1 MYILGKRGYYKTV
14 LIFRTYEVKAVLDGK
29 LLIGGKWNTCDRK
42 FESLNP
48 ATGEILGKACLAG
61 SEEVT
66 EAVIEAKLAQK
77 GWKKTDILERAKIF
91 TRIGDE
97 LLKRSQEISNLITME
112 MGRPLF
118 ESNIEVRKTSEMVK
132 YFANEG
138 KTFLE
143 GDAIPINSHNFSFT
157 RFEPV
162 GVVGII
168 KPWNYP
174 LLLPLWAIAPALI
187 AGNTVVFKPS
197 DLTPFVGIEIGK
209 ICQDAG
215 IPDGVINVVT
225 GDGFTGKSLVSSDID
240 MISFTGSSDTGKNI
254 MKNSADKLHR
264 ISLELGGSDAFIVF
278 KDADIEE
285 AINGAVWGRFMNCG
299 QVCISP
305 KRIFVEENIADSFI
319 KGFVKKTRDLV
330 IGNSLDPGTDIGP
343 MVSKEQRER
352 LKLQVEDA
360 IRKGAMTECGG
371 KEPLS
376 LKAGFYYEPT
386 VLTGVTPEMS
396 VMNEEVFGP
405 VAAISVF
412 DNMDEAIAL
421 ANNTIYGLGASVWTK
436 NMDIAISMSSQLE
449 CGMVWVNEICTLHP
463 QCPWGG
469 IKHSGM
475 GKDLARNGI
484 REFVSI
490 KHVNINTGT
499 EKTRS
504 WWFPYGGR

>member
-1 MYILGKRGYYKTV
+1 M
-14 LIFRTYEVKAVLDGK
+14 LDGK
-29 LLIGGKWNTCDRK
+29 LLIGGKWKTCDRK
-42 FESLNP
+42 FDSLDP
-48 ATGEILGKACLAG
+48 ATGDVLGRACLAG
-61 SEEVT
+61 VEEVT
-66 EAVIEAKLAQK
+66 EAVKVAKLAQESWNK
-77 GWKKTDILERAKIF
+77 IDISERAEIVA
-91 TRIGDE
+91 RIGDE
-97 LLKRSQEISNLITME
+97 LLKRSQELKKLITIE

-118 ESNIEVRKTSEMVK
+118 ESNIEVSKTSEMVK

-138 KTFLE
+138 KKFLE
-143 GDAIPINSHNFSFT
+143 GDEVPINPDNFSIT
-157 RFEPV
+157 RYEPV

-174 LLLPLWAIAPALI
+174 LLLPLWSIAPALI

-215 IPDGVINVVT
+215 VPDGVVNVVT

-278 KDADIEE
+278 KDADIEG

-305 KRIFVEENIADSFI
+305 KRIFVENDIADSFI
-319 KGFVKKTRDLV
+319 EGFVKKSRELV
-330 IGNSLDPGTDIGP
+330 IGNGLDPGTDIGP
-343 MVSKEQRER
+343 MVSKEQREN
-352 LKLQVEDA
+352 LELQVEDA
-360 IRKGAMTECGG
+360 LRKGASIKCGG
-371 KEPLS
+371 KRPLS
-376 LKAGFYYEPT
+376 LQNGYFYEPA
-386 VLTGVTPEMS
+386 VLTGVTHEMS

-405 VAAISVF
+405 VAVISAF
-412 DNMDEAIAL
+412 ENMDEAIAL
-421 ANNTIYGLGASVWTK
+421 ANRTRYGLGASVWTK
-436 NMDIAISMSSQLE
+436 NMDIAMRMSSQLK

-475 GKDLARNGI
+475 GKDLSRYVI
-484 REFVSI
+484 REFASV
-490 KHVNINTGT
+490 KHVNINLGT
-499 EKTRS
+499 DKTRP
-504 WWFPYGGR
+504 WWFPYGK

>member
-1 MYILGKRGYYKTV
+1 M
-14 LIFRTYEVKAVLDGK
+14 LDGK
-29 LLIGGKWNTCDRK
+29 LLIAGKWNACDRK

-48 ATGEILGKACLAG
+48 ATGEVLGKACLAG
-61 SEEVT
+61 VEEVT
-66 EAVIEAKLAQK
+66 EAVKEAKLAQK
-77 GWKKTDILERAKIF
+77 GWKKTDILERARIF

-97 LLKRSQEISNLITME
+97 LLKRSQVISNLITME

-138 KTFLE
+138 KKLLE
-143 GDAIPINSHNFSFT
+143 GDEIPINPHNFSYT

-174 LLLPLWAIAPALI
+174 LLLPFWAIAPSLI

-215 IPDGVINVVT
+215 IPDGVINIVT

-240 MISFTGSSDTGKNI
+240 MISFTGSLDTGKNI

-278 KDADIEE
+278 KDAHIEE

-305 KRIFVEENIADSFI
+305 KRIFVEDDIADSFI
-319 KGFVKKTRDLV
+319 EEFVNKTRELI
-330 IGNSLDPGTDIGP
+330 IGNGLDPCTDIGP
-343 MVSKEQRER
+343 MVSKEQREK
-352 LKLQVEDA
+352 LELQVEDA
-360 IRKGAMTECGG
+360 LRKGVIVKCGG
-371 KEPLS
+371 KRPQS
-376 LKAGFYYEPT
+376 LQNGYFYEPA

-405 VAAISVF
+405 VAVISVF
-412 DNMDEAIAL
+412 KNMDEAIAL
-421 ANNTIYGLGASVWTK
+421 ANKTRYGLGASVWTK
-436 NMDIAISMSSQLE
+436 NLDTAMNMSSQLE

-463 QCPWGG
+463 QCSWGG

-475 GKDLARNGI
+475 GKDLSRYGI
-484 REFVSI
+484 REFVNI
-490 KHVNINTGT
+490 KNVNINLGT
-499 EKTRS
+499 EQSRS
-504 WWFPYGGR
+504 WWFPYGKYG

>member
-1 MYILGKRGYYKTV
+1 M
-14 LIFRTYEVKAVLDGK
+14 LDGK
-29 LLIGGKWNTCDRK
+29 LLIAGKWKACDKK

-48 ATGEILGKACLAG
+48 ATGDVIGKACLAG
-61 SEEVT
+61 NEEVT
-66 EAVIEAKLAQK
+66 EAVKEAKLAQES
-77 GWKKTDILERAKIF
+77 WKKTDISERAKILAK
-91 TRIGDE
+91 TGDE

-143 GDAIPINSHNFSFT
+143 GDEIPINPHNFSFT

-174 LLLPLWAIAPALI
+174 LLLPFWAIAPALI

-215 IPDGVINVVT
+215 VPDGVINIVT

-254 MKNSADKLHR
+254 MKNSSDKLHR

-305 KRIFVEENIADSFI
+305 KRIFVEYDIADSFI
-319 KGFVKKTRDLV
+319 EGFVNKTRNLV
-330 IGNSLDPGTDIGP
+330 IGNGFDPGTDIGP

-352 LKLQVEDA
+352 LERQVEDA
-360 IRKGAMTECGG
+360 VRKGATIECGG
-371 KEPLS
+371 KIPLL
-376 LKAGFYYEPT
+376 LKEGFYYEPT
-386 VLTGVTPEMS
+386 VLTGITPEMS

-405 VAAISVF
+405 VAVISIF
-412 DNMDEAIAL
+412 ENMGEAIGL
-421 ANNTIYGLGASVWTK
+421 ANGTIYGLGASVWTK
-436 NMDIAISMSSQLE
+436 NMDTAMHMSSQLE

-475 GKDLARNGI
+475 GKDLSRYGI

-490 KHVNINTGT
+490 KHVNINLGT
-499 EKTRS
+499 DKTRS
-504 WWFPYGGR
+504 WWFPYGKNR

>member
-1 MYILGKRGYYKTV
+1 V
-14 LIFRTYEVKAVLDGK
+14 LEGK
-29 LLIGGKWNTCDRK
+29 LLIGGKWKTCDRK

-48 ATGEILGKACLAG
+48 ATGDSIGKACSAG
-61 SEEVT
+61 SKEVT
-66 EAVIEAKLAQK
+66 DAVKEAKLAQK
-77 GWKKTDILERAKIF
+77 SWNKIDIRERAKIF
-91 TRIGDE
+91 ARIGDE
-97 LLKRSQEISNLITME
+97 LLKRSQELKILITME

-118 ESNIEVRKTSEMVK
+118 ESNIEVHKTSEMVT

-143 GDAIPINSHNFSFT
+143 GDAIPINPHNFSFT

-168 KPWNYP
+168 KPWNYS
-174 LLLPLWAIAPALI
+174 LLLPFWAIAPALI
-187 AGNTVVFKPS
+187 AGNAVVFKPS
-197 DLTPFVGIEIGK
+197 ELTPFVGIEIGT
-209 ICQDAG
+209 ICRDAG
-215 IPDGVINVVT
+215 IPDGVINIVT
-225 GDGFTGKSLVSSDID
+225 GDGFTGECLVSSDID

-299 QVCISP
+299 QVCVSP
-305 KRIFVEENIADSFI
+305 KRIFVEDDIADRFI
-319 KGFVKKTRDLV
+319 EGFVKKTKNLV
-330 IGNSLDPGTDIGP
+330 IGNGLDPGTDIGP
-343 MVSKEQRER
+343 MVSIKQREK
-352 LKLQVEDA
+352 LELQVEDA
-360 IRKGAMTECGG
+360 IRKGAMIECGG
-371 KEPLS
+371 KKPL
-376 LKAGFYYEPT
+376 LLQDGFYYEPT
-386 VLTGVTPEMS
+386 VLTGVTSEMS

-405 VAAISVF
+405 VAVISVF
-412 DNMDEAIAL
+412 EAMDEAIAR
-421 ANNTIYGLGASVWTK
+421 ANRTIYGLGASVWTK
-436 NMDIAISMSSQLE
+436 NLDTAMHMSSQLE

-475 GKDLARNGI
+475 GNDVSSI

-490 KHVNINTGT
+490 KHININSGT
-499 EKTRS
+499 DKTRT
-504 WWFPYGGR
+504 

>member
-1 MYILGKRGYYKTV
+1 M
-14 LIFRTYEVKAVLDGK
+14 LDGK
-29 LLIGGKWNTCDRK
+29 LLIGGNWKTCDRT

-48 ATGEILGKACLAG
+48 ATGDVIGRACLAG
-61 SEEVT
+61 NEEVT
-66 EAVIEAKLAQK
+66 EAVKEAKIAQK
-77 GWKKTDILERAKIF
+77 GWKKTDISERAKIF

-97 LLKRSQEISNLITME
+97 LLKRSQEISNLITIE

-118 ESNIEVRKTSEMVK
+118 ESNIEVLKASEMVN

-138 KTFLE
+138 RTFLE
-143 GDAIPINSHNFSFT
+143 GETIPINTSNFSFT

-174 LLLPLWAIAPALI
+174 LLLPFWAIAPAII

-197 DLTPFVGIEIGK
+197 DLTPFVGIEVGK
-209 ICQDAG
+209 ICQGAG
-215 IPDGVINVVT
+215 IPDGVLNVVT

-278 KDADIEE
+278 KDAGIEE

-299 QVCISP
+299 QVCVSP
-305 KRIFVEENIADSFI
+305 KRIFVEDDIADRFI
-319 KGFVKKTRDLV
+319 EGFVKKTRNLI
-330 IGNSLDPGTDIGP
+330 IGNGLDPGTDIGP
-343 MVSKEQRER
+343 MVSMEQKEK
-352 LKLQVEDA
+352 LKQQVEDA
-360 IRKGAMTECGG
+360 ARKGAKIECGG

-386 VLTGVTPEMS
+386 VLTEVTPEMK

-412 DNMDEAIAL
+412 ENMDEAIAL
-421 ANNTIYGLGASVWTK
+421 ANGTRYGLGASVWTK
-436 NMDIAISMSSQLE
+436 NLDTAMRMSSQLE

-469 IKHSGM
+469 IKQSGM
-475 GKDLARNGI
+475 GRDLSRYGI
-484 REFVSI
+484 REFVSV
-490 KHVNINTGT
+490 KHVNIFSGT
-499 EKTRS
+499 DKTRP

>member
-1 MYILGKRGYYKTV
+1 M
-14 LIFRTYEVKAVLDGK
+14 LDGK
-29 LLIGGKWNTCDRK
+29 LLIGGKWKNCDRK

-48 ATGEILGKACLAG
+48 ATGDVIGRACLAG

-66 EAVIEAKLAQK
+66 EAVKEAKFAQK
-77 GWKKTDILERAKIF
+77 GWKRTDISERARILAI
-91 TRIGDE
+91 IGDE
-97 LLKRSQEISNLITME
+97 ILKISHDLKTLITLE

-118 ESNIEVRKTSEMVK
+118 ESNIEVRKSSEMVK

-143 GDAIPINSHNFSFT
+143 VDAIPINSHNFSFT
-157 RFEPV
+157 RFEPI

-174 LLLPLWAIAPALI
+174 LLLPFWAIAPALI

-209 ICQDAG
+209 ICQDSG
-215 IPDGVINVVT
+215 IPDGVINIVT
-225 GDGFTGKSLVSSDID
+225 GDGSTGKSLVSSDID
-240 MISFTGSSDTGKNI
+240 MVSFTGSSDTGKNI

-285 AINGAVWGRFMNCG
+285 AINGALWGRFMNCG
-299 QVCISP
+299 QVCVSP
-305 KRIFVEENIADSFI
+305 KRIFVEDEIVDSFI
-319 KGFVKKTRDLV
+319 EGLVEKTRDLV
-330 IGNSLDPGTDIGP
+330 IGNGLNQGTDIGP
-343 MVSKEQRER
+343 MVSMEQREK

-360 IRKGAMTECGG
+360 VRKGAMIECGG
-371 KEPLS
+371 KIPSS
-376 LKAGFYYEPT
+376 LQDGFYYEPT
-386 VLTGVTPEMS
+386 VLTGVTSEMS

-405 VAAISVF
+405 VAVVSVF
-412 DNMDEAIAL
+412 ENMDEAIAL
-421 ANNTIYGLGASVWTK
+421 ANRTIYGLGASVWTK
-436 NMDIAISMSSQLE
+436 NMDTAMQISSQLE

-475 GKDLARNGI
+475 GKDLSRYGI

-490 KHVNINTGT
+490 KHVNINLGSD
-499 EKTRS
+499 KTRS

>member
-1 MYILGKRGYYKTV
+1 
-14 LIFRTYEVKAVLDGK
+14 VLDGK
-29 LLIGGKWNTCDRK
+29 LLIAGKWKKCDRT
-42 FESLNP
+42 FESFNP
-48 ATGEILGKACLAG
+48 ATGDIIGKACLAG

-66 EAVIEAKLAQK
+66 EAVKEAKLARES
-77 GWKKTDILERAKIF
+77 WNRIDISERARIF
-91 TRIGDE
+91 IRIGDE
-97 LLKRSQEISNLITME
+97 LLKRSQEIKNLITME

-118 ESNIEVRKTSEMVK
+118 ESNIEVHKTSEMVK

-143 GDAIPINSHNFSFT
+143 GDAIPINPYNFSFT
-157 RFEPV
+157 RFEPI

-209 ICQDAG
+209 LCQDAG
-215 IPDGVINVVT
+215 IPDGVINIVT
-225 GDGFTGKSLVSSDID
+225 GDGFTGECLVSSDID

-254 MKNSADKLHR
+254 MKNSSEKLHR

-299 QVCISP
+299 QVCVSP
-305 KRIFVEENIADSFI
+305 KRIFVEDDIADSFI
-319 KGFVKKTRDLV
+319 EGFVKKTRNLV
-330 IGNSLDPGTDIGP
+330 IGNGLDPGTDIGP
-343 MVSKEQRER
+343 MVSMEQREK
-352 LKLQVEDA
+352 LELQVEDA
-360 IRKGAMTECGG
+360 VRKGAMIECGG
-371 KEPLS
+371 KIPLS
-376 LKAGFYYEPT
+376 LQAGFYYEPT

-405 VAAISVF
+405 VAVISVF
-412 DNMDEAIAL
+412 ENMDEAIAL
-421 ANNTIYGLGASVWTK
+421 ANGTIYGLGASVWTK
-436 NMDIAISMSSQLE
+436 NLDTAMSMSSHLE

-475 GKDLARNGI
+475 GKDLAKYGI

-490 KHVNINTGT
+490 KHVNINLGSD
-499 EKTRS
+499 KTRA
-504 WWFPYGGR
+504 WWFPYGKYIKGR